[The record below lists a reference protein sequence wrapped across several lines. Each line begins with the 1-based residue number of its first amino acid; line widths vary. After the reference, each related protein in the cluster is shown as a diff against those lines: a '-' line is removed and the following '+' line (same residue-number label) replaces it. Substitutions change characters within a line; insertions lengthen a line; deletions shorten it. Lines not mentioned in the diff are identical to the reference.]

1 MKAELKP
8 IYILTWRDFYN
19 LHFFDVVSQTPHPC
33 NVYTHKDYTKPCFLY
48 AVTYKKLIDF
58 DYPEEVLK
66 IGLSATPEI
75 RNKYKP
81 NNDVSPLP
89 ETLQILAEAST
100 PQICWLEWHI
110 KNSFTRVPT
119 SHQFEGYTECFDL
132 ALKEDII
139 EYVDNF
145 SLPSASEGLLEK
157 YTERRK
163 KKAEEEKFKRI
174 VKRYKNSPLARHTI
188 REELTYSTRIEK
200 HLESIKSHDDEN
212 EILSMKMREDMLYE

>member
-8 IYILTWRDFYN
+8 IYILTWKDFYN

-48 AVTYKKLIDF
+48 SVTYKKLIDF

-75 RNKYKP
+75 RNKFKP
-81 NNDVSPLP
+81 NEDVSPLP

-110 KNSFTRVPT
+110 KNSFTPVPT
-119 SHQFEGYTECFDL
+119 SHQFGGYTECFDL
-132 ALKEDII
+132 SLKKDILS
-139 EYVDNF
+139 YVENF
-145 SLPSASEGLLEK
+145 SLPSVPQELLKK

-163 KKAEEEKFKRI
+163 SKAEAIKFERT
-174 VKRYKNSPLARHTI
+174 VKKYKAQPLARHSI
-188 REELTYSTRIEK
+188 RTNLPTSTRVEEY
-200 HLESIKSHDDEN
+200 LERIKSHDDEN
-212 EILSMKMREDMLYE
+212 EKLSIKMLEDMLYE